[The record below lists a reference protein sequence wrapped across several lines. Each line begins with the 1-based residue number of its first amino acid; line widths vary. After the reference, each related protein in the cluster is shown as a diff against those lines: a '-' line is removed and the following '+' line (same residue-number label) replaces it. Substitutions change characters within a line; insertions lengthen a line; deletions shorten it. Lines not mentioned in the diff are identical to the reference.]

1 MSPSARAKKKQVRF
15 ASVMEEDE
23 DTLFEQA
30 GGKRSAEAAGEERA
44 EAVRVRGGGGGG
56 RRGGH
61 VSHGWMVSMTL
72 CASFLGLGMGISV
85 VGPTFEDLAFNVK
98 KNIANISYIF
108 VGRSAGYIGGSVLGG
123 ILFDCMNPHL
133 LLGISMLF
141 TACGMCAIPFCKH
154 ALLLTGFMSTIGI
167 SMGILDTGGLVVSLN
182 TWGRQAQP
190 HIQAQQLGF
199 AVGSFVSPIIAQ
211 LRSGPSPV
219 TGCQT
224 GSGPANASGGEIPNS
239 AHNHRSCAFQSTWA
253 YVLIGLFNL
262 LSGLLFFSL
271 YFLGEVSAGKPRRQE
286 KPKMARHHT
295 ALIVLLFFFCFASA
309 GAEITFASFIF
320 PFAKKYAR
328 MDQSHATGL
337 NSFFWAM
344 FAICQGLSI
353 FLVSHM
359 YPGTAVFI
367 SLVGT
372 TLSSLFLCLFSKD
385 AVALW
390 VCTGLYGAFISS
402 IFPSAISWLEQY
414 TTVTGRSAATLMLGA
429 ALGELVQPALVGFL
443 FGKVAGHPLLMYFS
457 FLTAFIKSVIFPV
470 MYKLVSAP
478 RGKTRKHR
486 WRNPTDDR
494 RHRQPLLDSEAVA
507 DHEDGTDCWMTA
519 DIEVKEMADIA
530 SLFKRGD

>member
-1 MSPSARAKKKQVRF
+1 MTSAMSPSATGKKKQVRF

-23 DTLFEQA
+23 DTLFEQDTHPA
-30 GGKRSAEAAGEERA
+30 SERSKAANRSSKAANRSVEPGREER
-44 EAVRVRGGGGGG
+44 VRGG

-61 VSHGWMVSMTL
+61 VWMVSMTL

-108 VGRSAGYIGGSVLGG
+108 IGRSAGYIGGSVLGG
-123 ILFDCMNPHL
+123 ILFDCMNPNL

-154 ALLLTGFMSTIGI
+154 ALLLTAFMSTIGI

-199 AVGSFVSPIIAQ
+199 AVGSLVSPIIAQ
-211 LRSGPSPV
+211 LRSGPSPAA
-219 TGCQT
+219 GCQT
-224 GSGPANASGGEIPNS
+224 GSEPTNASGREIPNS
-239 AHNHRSCAFQSTWA
+239 VNNHRSCAFQSTWA

-262 LSGLLFFSL
+262 LNGVVFFSL
-271 YFLGEVSAGKPRRQE
+271 YFLSEVSPGKPRRQE
-286 KPKMARHHT
+286 KPKVARHHT

-337 NSFFWAM
+337 NSLFWAM
-344 FAICQGLSI
+344 FALCQGFSI
-353 FLVSHM
+353 FLVSCM

-372 TLSSLFLCLFSKD
+372 TLSSLFLCLFSD
-385 AVALW
+385 HAVALW
-390 VCTGLYGAFISS
+390 VCTGLYGAFMSS

-414 TTVTGRSAATLMLGA
+414 TTVTGRSAATLMVGA
-429 ALGELVQPALVGFL
+429 ALGEMVQPALVGFL
-443 FGKVAGHPLLMYFS
+443 FGKVAGHPLLMYIS
-457 FLTAFIKSVIFPV
+457 FVTAFIKSLIFPV
-470 MYKLVSAP
+470 MYKLVST
-478 RGKTRKHR
+478 KTRKHHG
-486 WRNPTDDR
+486 RNPSDDR
-494 RHRQPLLDSEAVA
+494 KYHQPLLDSEAVA
-507 DHEDGTDCWMTA
+507 EDEDESDHWTTA
-519 DIEVKEMADIA
+519 DMEVDG
-530 SLFKRGD
+530 SLFKR